1 MPRKRRVYRSAVLAL
16 SALLLSSC
24 GEQSGPTTFKVTGK
38 VTMDGSPVP
47 EAVVVLYPK
56 NKSEDSMLAS
66 QAITDAEGLFEMRT
80 HLEKDNYKDGMQ
92 PGAYVVTVTKLE
104 LPRDMRRKPKNL
116 LPKKYSLA
124 RTSNLT
130 AHVTSTDDNHFE
142 FSLEK

>member
-1 MPRKRRVYRSAVLAL
+1 MPRKGTVYRSAVLVL
-16 SALLLSSC
+16 SVLLLSSC

-56 NKSEDSMLAS
+56 NKGQDSMLAS
-66 QAITDAEGLFEMRT
+66 QAITDAEGRFEMRT

>member
-1 MPRKRRVYRSAVLAL
+1 MPRKGSVYRPAVLAL
-16 SALLLSSC
+16 SVLLLSSC

-47 EAVVVLYPK
+47 EAVVVLHPK
-56 NKSEDSMLAS
+56 NKGEDSMLAF

-80 HLEKDNYKDGMQ
+80 HLEKDNYKNGMQ

-104 LPRDMRRKPKNL
+104 LPRDMRRKPRNL